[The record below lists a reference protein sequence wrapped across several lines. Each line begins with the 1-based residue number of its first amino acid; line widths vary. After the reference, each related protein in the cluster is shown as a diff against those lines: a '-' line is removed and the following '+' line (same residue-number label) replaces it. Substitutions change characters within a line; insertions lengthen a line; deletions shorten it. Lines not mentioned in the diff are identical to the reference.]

1 MTWIARAPHNY
12 KVTVASPMQN
22 PRSIMKVVRLTA
34 STAEQALVE
43 ANAPQPRPGRGELLI
58 RVCAAGVTPTELL
71 WYPTSHS
78 KTGETRTGAVPGHE
92 FSGVIAEV

>member
-1 MTWIARAPHNY
+1 
-12 KVTVASPMQN
+12 
-22 PRSIMKVVRLTA
+22 MKVVRLTA

-71 WYPTSHS
+71 CVLPL
-78 KTGETRTGAVPGHE
+78 
-92 FSGVIAEV
+92 